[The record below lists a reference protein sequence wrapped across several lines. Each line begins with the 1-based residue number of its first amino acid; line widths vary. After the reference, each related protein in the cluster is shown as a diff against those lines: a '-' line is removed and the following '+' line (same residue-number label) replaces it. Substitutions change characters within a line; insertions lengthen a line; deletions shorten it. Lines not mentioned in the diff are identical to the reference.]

1 MILPDK
7 PGGNDPKQ
15 PSSTRVAIWVVV
27 GAVGLYFLVSGVIG
41 ILTPG

>member
-7 PGGNDPKQ
+7 PGDGRQ

-27 GAVGLYFLVSGVIG
+27 AAVGLYFLVSGIIG

>member
-1 MILPDK
+1 MILPEQ

-15 PSSTRVAIWVVV
+15 PSPARVAIWVVV
-27 GAVGLYFLVSGVIG
+27 AAIGLYFVVSGVIG